1 LSLLSYAESELDHI
15 GLTEEDEY
23 NGMMR
28 KHILHMIKE
37 FADEGHSGFSAQYAI
52 DILSKLLSFKP
63 LTPLTGEDD
72 EWCDVSEYSGT
83 TTYQN
88 KRCFSVF
95 KEGKD
100 GEAYNID
107 GKVFWEWYKDED
119 GNAFKSYYGCRDS
132 RVPVTFPYTVPEE
145 PIYEYRQSDAEPK
158 SPPQNEQGF
167 L

>member
-88 KRCFSVF
+88 KRCSSVF
-95 KEGKD
+95 KEGKG

-119 GNAFKSYYGCRDS
+119 GNPFKSYYTSRDS
-132 RVPVTFPYTVPEE
+132 RVTVTFPYTAPDK